1 MTLIVREEYPLLW
14 MIERELECNEFLLL
28 SPEYLDSGMSN
39 QKVVCPISLGLLFF
53 LLEIF
58 GIFCKSFLF
67 TCYFS

>member
-53 LLEIF
+53 SVGNFWNIL
-58 GIFCKSFLF
+58 
-67 TCYFS
+67 